1 MSFEVVPEQPEE
13 VPGRPIAWTLAA
25 TVGVVVASVFIVWAL
40 AAFQLVGG
48 GASPSRVQLQPPAA
62 PFSDE
67 PTPVERQ
74 RGPLDT
80 WEWSDRA
87 ARRVRVPIDIAI
99 DRYVEQRGGR

>member
-1 MSFEVVPEQPEE
+1 MSFEVVPEEPED

-25 TVGVVVASVFIVWAL
+25 TVVVVVASVFIVWAL

-48 GASPSRVQLQPPAA
+48 GATQSRVQLQPPAA

-67 PTPVERQ
+67 PMAAERAHD
-74 RGPLDT
+74 PLDS
-80 WEWSDRA
+80 WEWTDRA

-99 DRYVEQRGGR
+99 DRYLEQRGVR